1 MEVREVSYKFLL
13 YQNSRNLHVCI
24 FYARVT
30 YLLLLYGL
38 FSQISGER

>member
-1 MEVREVSYKFLL
+1 MREALTLSEY
-13 YQNSRNLHVCI
+13 HVQ
-24 FYARVT
+24 